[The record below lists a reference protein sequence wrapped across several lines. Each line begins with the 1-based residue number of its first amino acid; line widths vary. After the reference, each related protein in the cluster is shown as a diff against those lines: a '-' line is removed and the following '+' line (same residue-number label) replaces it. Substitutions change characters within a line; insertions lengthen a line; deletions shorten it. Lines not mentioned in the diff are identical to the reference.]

1 MSENGRNRF
10 KLSNILIISAVFPP
24 EPVVSA
30 MLSRDIASRL
40 SKNHSVVVL
49 CPRPSRPKGYQ
60 FEKIIEE
67 VDYRVIHLNSFIS
80 PASNLLGRLKESYS
94 LGRHSVDYIKK
105 NSKNIDCIY
114 INSWP
119 LASQYLII
127 IAAKRLRIPCVIHIQ
142 DIYPESLTSK
152 LPKAIGRFFY
162 YLLLPVDRFILNNA
176 TNVLG
181 ISENMISYLSKT
193 RKVER
198 SKFELVRNWQ
208 DDEQF
213 LNFIPKQDRQ
223 SFFTFMYVGS
233 ISPSAGVEVLIYA
246 FHKANLENSKLLI
259 VGNGAEKD
267 NCLEIARKLNSRNIE
282 FSEVVPEEV
291 AEVQSKADVLLLP
304 LKKGISRTAT
314 PSKLT
319 AYLFSA
325 KLIIACVETESDV
338 ANILNG
344 ADCGFVVEP
353 ENVDAIAMSM
363 KKAYTMDK
371 AELEKKGSNGKD
383 YATLHLSKKAN
394 LGKVTDLI
402 ENNIRGWKSKRS

>member
-1 MSENGRNRF
+1 MEA
-10 KLSNILIISAVFPP
+10 KDLSNILIISAVFPP

-40 SKNHSVVVL
+40 SKDHLVVVL
-49 CPRPSRPKGYQ
+49 CPRPSRPEGYR
-60 FEKIIEE
+60 FEKIIEKP
-67 VDYRVIHLNSFIS
+67 DYRVVHLDSFIS

-94 LGRHSVDYIKK
+94 LGKHSVDYIKK
-105 NSKNIDCIY
+105 NSRKIDCIY

-127 IAAKRLRIPCVIHIQ
+127 KMAKKLSIPCVIHIQ

-152 LPKAIGRFFY
+152 LPKVVGRFFY
-162 YLLLPVDRFILNNA
+162 HLLLPVDRFILKNA
-176 TNVLG
+176 TKILG

-208 DDEQF
+208 DDERF
-213 LNFIPKQDRQ
+213 LNFIPKQDHQ

-233 ISPSAGVEVLIYA
+233 ISPSAGVEMLIYA
-246 FHKANLENSKLLI
+246 FHKANLKYSKLLI
-259 VGNGAEKD
+259 VGNGSEKE
-267 NCLEIARKLNSRNIE
+267 NCLEIAGEFNNRNIE

-291 AEVQSKADVLLLP
+291 AKMQSKADVLLLP
-304 LKKGISRTAT
+304 LKKGISGTAT

-325 KLIIACVETESDV
+325 KPIIACVEKGSDV
-338 ANILNG
+338 ANILNE

-363 KKAYTMDK
+363 KETYAMEKR
-371 AELEKKGSNGKD
+371 ELEKRGDNGKD
-383 YATLHLSKKAN
+383 YAILHLSKETN
-394 LGKVTDLI
+394 LSKITAVI
-402 ENNIRGWKSKRS
+402 ENII